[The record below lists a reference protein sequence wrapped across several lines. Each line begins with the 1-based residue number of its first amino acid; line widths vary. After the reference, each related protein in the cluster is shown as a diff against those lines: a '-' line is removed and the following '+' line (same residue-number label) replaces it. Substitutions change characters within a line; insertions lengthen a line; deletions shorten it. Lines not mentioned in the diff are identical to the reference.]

1 MKSTFLTTLGFAMV
15 LGCSSIAQAGPL
27 NTGTSSGGAA
37 PSTAGPFL
45 GVDAGAF
52 WLQDLSAGNPFGVDF
67 KFKTGW
73 GVTVPIG
80 YDFGNGLSIAF
91 SAGYYDARFDGV
103 VGHFNGSTQTAQING
118 GQSFVPLMA
127 NVAYKINLTGS
138 LHWYLGAGAG
148 GVYSDSSFSAY
159 DNPAARSITYGQLGG
174 RTAFFDGLS
183 DKTWDFG
190 FQAFT
195 GLSLDLSPN
204 TALNIGYRFLHVND
218 NYSVNGST
226 TSDFNGHSVEIGL
239 MWKL

>member
-1 MKSTFLTTLGFAMV
+1 MKSTLLTTLGLAV
-15 LGCSSIAQAGPL
+15 ILGCSGIAQAGPL
-27 NTGTSSGGAA
+27 TMNNSSGG
-37 PSTAGPFL
+37 STAGGAFI

-80 YDFGNGLSIAF
+80 YDFGNGLSISF

-103 VGHFNGSTQTAQING
+103 VGHFDGSTQAAQING
-118 GQSFVPLMA
+118 GQTFVPLMA
-127 NVAYKINLTGS
+127 NVAYKINLTS
-138 LHWYLGAGAG
+138 SIHWYLGAGAG
-148 GVYSDSSFSAY
+148 AVYSDSSFSAY
-159 DNPAARSITYGQLGG
+159 DNPGAHSITYGQLGG

-183 DKTWDFG
+183 DKSWAFG

-195 GLSLDLSPN
+195 GISFDLSP
-204 TALNIGYRFLHVND
+204 TTSLNVGYRFLHVND

-226 TSDFNGHSVEIGL
+226 TSDFNGHSVELGL
-239 MWKL
+239 TWKL